1 MPFRLLMTINPCE
14 QFFPLVMNA
23 FQYYVIDS
31 YIKHK
36 DPSQALLLDSPPAD
50 GEPDLHHPRRP
61 FSYGEEDDSGG
72 ESDLEDGSKGL
83 LYPPDRAI
91 PSGGPK
97 SQPPQV
103 HEYNPDYDGASSDPD
118 SEYFSRTGRR
128 LRKPPTAGSQKSRN
142 SSLMLLP
149 GSRGPST
156 PGYAD
161 EGESIGGRSGAYSR
175 TVIGDD
181 DSTLVNRDDDR

>member
-1 MPFRLLMTINPCE
+1 
-14 QFFPLVMNA
+14 MNA

-36 DPSQALLLDSPPAD
+36 DPSQALLLDGAPAD
-50 GEPDLHHPRRP
+50 DEPDLHHPRRS
-61 FSYGEEDDSGG
+61 FNYGEEGDSEEEEG
-72 ESDLEDGSKGL
+72 SDREDGSKGL
-83 LYPPDRAI
+83 LYPPNRAV
-91 PSGGPK
+91 PNGGPK
-97 SQPPQV
+97 SQPPPLV
-103 HEYNPDYDGASSDPD
+103 HDYNPDYDGANSDHRGSPD
-118 SEYFSRTGRR
+118 SEYFSRTGRH

-161 EGESIGGRSGAYSR
+161 EAESIGGRSGAYSR